1 MEGLISQLGV
11 GVVRIVGRGYLAVFD
26 AAMRLGPM
34 RGAALLTYG
43 PFVAASA
50 AFLAKVY
57 WLDGVIDNTLTTIA
71 VFAIFAL
78 LGPLMNTGSKLL
90 AEGWHK
96 ARFGTY
102 LGQKDQRLHPKGGP
116 SPTLLW
122 VKSVRDWAE

>member
-11 GVVRIVGRGYLAVFD
+11 GVVRIVVRGYLAVFD

-96 ARFGTY
+96 ARYGTY
-102 LGQKDQRLHPKGGP
+102 PGQKDHRLHPKGGP

>member
-11 GVVRIVGRGYLAVFD
+11 GVVRIVVRGYLAVFD

-96 ARFGTY
+96 ARFGTDP
-102 LGQKDQRLHPKGGP
+102 GQKDQRLHPKGGP

>member
-1 MEGLISQLGV
+1 MNQAVVGLL
-11 GVVRIVGRGYLAVFD
+11 RGLVLAYLAIFD
-26 AAMRLGPM
+26 AVMRLGPM
-34 RGAALLTYG
+34 RGAALLTFG
-43 PFVAASA
+43 PFAVASV

-57 WLDGVIDNTLTTIA
+57 WLDALVDNTVTTIA
-71 VFAIFAL
+71 VFALFAV

-102 LGQKDQRLHPKGGP
+102 PGPKDLRLDPKGGV

-122 VKSVRDWAE
+122 VKAVREWAE

>member
-11 GVVRIVGRGYLAVFD
+11 GVVRIVVRGYLAVFD

-102 LGQKDQRLHPKGGP
+102 PGQKDQRLHPKGGP